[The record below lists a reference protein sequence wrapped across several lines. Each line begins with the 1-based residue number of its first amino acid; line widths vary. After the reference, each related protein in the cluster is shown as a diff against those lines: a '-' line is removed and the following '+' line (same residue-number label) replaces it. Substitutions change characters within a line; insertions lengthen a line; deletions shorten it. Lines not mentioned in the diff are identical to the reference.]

1 MSGIRAA
8 LIAALADGAVHSGT
22 DLAQR
27 LACSR
32 TAIWKHLNELKA
44 VGLQIDARP
53 GIGYQLAQR
62 LELLDRDVI
71 LRGLSMQSSAALG
84 CLELHD
90 VIESTSERLRGLPSP
105 SPGRFDA
112 VLAEYQLG
120 GRGRRGRQWLSPFGS
135 GLCLSVN
142 RCFENTPDALS
153 ALSLAVG
160 VGVCRVLRDDMT
172 TQIGLKWPN
181 DIVAGNSKLG
191 GLLIDVQGEADGPI
205 AVIVGIGLNFD
216 VSGSMTEQV
225 ASTGGLPPI
234 GLREL
239 VREVDPSGPDVSRND
254 LAARLIN
261 AMYTVLTEFE
271 QHGFAPF
278 VDEWRRYDWLANRS
292 VVAQIGQR
300 SISGTA
306 RGIAKDGAL
315 LIDANGELQRLVSG
329 EVSLR
334 PGCEGKL

>member
-90 VIESTSERLRGLPSP
+90 VIESTSERLRELPSP

-278 VDEWRRYDWLANRS
+278 VDEWCRYDWLANRS

-300 SISGTA
+300 SITGTA

-315 LIDANGELQRLVSG
+315 LIDVNGELQRLVSG